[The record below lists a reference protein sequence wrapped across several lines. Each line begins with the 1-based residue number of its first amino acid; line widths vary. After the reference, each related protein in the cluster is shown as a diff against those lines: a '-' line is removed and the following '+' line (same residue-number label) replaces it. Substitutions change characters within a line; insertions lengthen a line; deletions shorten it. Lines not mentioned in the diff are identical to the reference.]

1 MKIEWITQDKNNS
14 AVTIYDNN
22 ITLSKQAANYFDNA
36 YGVAVGFDTE
46 TKQLVMKKI
55 TKEEV
60 LNKDIDKEDIYALS
74 MKPSFG
80 RINSKKMVV
89 ELSKYLDLNF
99 LEKKSYKFNAKW
111 NTGLKM
117 LIIDTK
123 EVSKD
128 D

>member
-89 ELSKYLDLNF
+89 GLSKYLDLNF
-99 LEKKSYKFNAKW
+99 LEKKSYKFAAKW